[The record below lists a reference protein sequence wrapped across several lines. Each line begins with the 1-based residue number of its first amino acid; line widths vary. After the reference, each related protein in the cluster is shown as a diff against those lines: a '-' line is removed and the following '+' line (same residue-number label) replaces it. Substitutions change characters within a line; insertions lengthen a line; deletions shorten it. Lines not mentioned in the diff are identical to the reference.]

1 MLNKQQTIRRK
12 GGRKMKRLAVICMVM
27 LLILSTTIF
36 TWANEAGADLSTKTV
51 EFGKDCDVVISHYD
65 NSGAPSQNID
75 GKIVTKI

>member
-1 MLNKQQTIRRK
+1 
-12 GGRKMKRLAVICMVM
+12 MKRLAGICMVM

-51 EFGKDCDVVISHYD
+51 EFGKDYDVVISQYD

-75 GKIVTKI
+75 GKIVTKIEKNLDDFFKIS